1 MIKFSKDKV
10 KPYGA
15 LVPVVLSREKGV
27 HAVVGVDIGIADI
40 ALLIVIGAV
49 MEIGLHFLFAN
60 ALLGDIGE
68 KAIFRLI
75 PVDQRQRL
83 VFLVL
88 RHEGAEESDDLAHQL
103 SGDLRQSRGK
113 PGSDLRKIHYIIF
126 GGDKL
131 ALLHLAKLIDPAVTG
146 GNQTDDLIRRPRLFQ
161 RTEFALI
168 GGVALGLHLHL
179 GLHIAAGIFLF

>member
-40 ALLIVIGAV
+40 PLLIIVGATV
-49 MEIGLHFLFAN
+49 KVRLHFLFAN

-68 KAIFRLI
+68 KAFFLFV
-75 PVDQRQRL
+75 PVDQCQRL

-88 RHEGAEESDDLAHQL
+88 RHKGAEESDDLAH
-103 SGDLRQSRGK
+103 
-113 PGSDLRKIHYIIF
+113 
-126 GGDKL
+126 
-131 ALLHLAKLIDPAVTG
+131 
-146 GNQTDDLIRRPRLFQ
+146 
-161 RTEFALI
+161 
-168 GGVALGLHLHL
+168 
-179 GLHIAAGIFLF
+179 

>member
-1 MIKFSKDKV
+1 
-10 KPYGA
+10 
-15 LVPVVLSREKGV
+15 
-27 HAVVGVDIGIADI
+27 
-40 ALLIVIGAV
+40 
-49 MEIGLHFLFAN
+49 MEIGLHFLLAG
-60 ALLGDIGE
+60 ALFGNIGE
-68 KAIFRLI
+68 KAFFRLI
-75 PVDQRQRL
+75 PVDQSQRL

-103 SGDLRQSRGK
+103 SRDLRQSRGK

-146 GNQTDDLIRRPRLFQ
+146 GNQADDLIRRPRLFQ

-168 GGVALGLHLHL
+168 SGVALSLHLHL
-179 GLHIAAGIFLF
+179 GLHIAAGIFFF